1 MERAPGGVLR
11 KDGEERKERE
21 EFNAV
26 LVRKLMSKS
35 GRRRHRVGA
44 LVAWESRCCIGAT
57 AVLVKSITRL
67 DKSGCRVILYRIYT
81 QCAASLM

>member
-21 EFNAV
+21 EINAV

-67 DKSGCRVILYRIYT
+67 CRVILYRIYT